1 MFDCCNSA
9 SGTRGSTL
17 VRSVF
22 LGDLEFDSNTDR
34 DIWDSDSRGARPH
47 AGYSHRGLSSHIL
60 ISACSSSEEATEHE
74 GRGRLSVALL
84 KLLDNVSPDKL
95 RNCDILV
102 NIEPIPK
109 LVSSNGICIL
119 ARADGLYLHPDRVLN
134 AKVVPKLDSFSMA
147 RSPFPRSFIP

>member
-9 SGTRGSTL
+9 SGTRGGEDEDDSSTL

-34 DIWDSDSRGARPH
+34 DIWDCDSRGSRPH
-47 AGYSHRGLSSHIL
+47 AGHSHRGLMSHIL
-60 ISACSSSEEATEHE
+60 ISACSSSEKAVEHN

-84 KLLDNVSPDKL
+84 KLLERVSPDKL
-95 RNCDILV
+95 RNCDILA

-109 LVSSNGICIL
+109 LVSSITTL
-119 ARADGLYLHPDRVLN
+119 EFTP
-134 AKVVPKLDSFSMA
+134 S
-147 RSPFPRSFIP
+147 